1 MNVKRVKI
9 WLMVVVALLFCN
21 SIFATD
27 HHNEEDRTE
36 ESFDVVSFIFGHIKD
51 SHSWH
56 LWDYTDDEG
65 NKHDVSINLPVILLH
80 DGQMTAFSSSEFEHG
95 HAVVSKN
102 GYHYF
107 LYNGTV
113 YLTNAQGDINKQ
125 ETSQGEM
132 EVTNET
138 PLDFSITKTAAAVIL
153 SSIIMLF
160 MFISVA
166 RAYKK
171 HPGKPIGFQAFME
184 PLIMFVTEDMARPN
198 IKEKPEKYMPYILTV
213 FFFILINNILG
224 IVPFFPGGTNVTGN
238 ISVTMTLAVFTMLI
252 TNINGSKDYWK
263 HIFATPGVPVFL
275 IPIMLPLELIGIVT
289 KPFALMIRLF
299 ANITAGHI
307 IILSLISII
316 FIFKSVSM
324 SFISVPFV
332 LFMDVLELLV
342 AFIQAYIFTLL
353 SALFIGLATERSH

>member
-1 MNVKRVKI
+1 M
-9 WLMVVVALLFCN
+9 LLLFFVCPLSAADN
-21 SIFATD
+21 HKEAEKSDNDGF
-27 HHNEEDRTE
+27 E
-36 ESFDVVSFIFGHIKD
+36 VVNFIFGHIKD

-65 NKHDVSINLPVILLH
+65 QKHDVSISLPVILFH
-80 DGQMTAFSSSEFEHG
+80 DGKLTTFMSSDFEHG

-102 GYHYF
+102 GSHYY
-107 LYNGTV
+107 LHNNTV
-113 YLTNAQGDINKQ
+113 YLTNEQGDINKK
-125 ETSQGEM
+125 ENKEGEM
-132 EVTNET
+132 VITNEK
-138 PLDFSITKTAAAVIL
+138 PLDFSITKTVAGVIL
-153 SSIIMLF
+153 SATILLL
-160 MFISVA
+160 MFISVG

-171 HPGKPIGFQAFME
+171 RPGRPKGFQALME
-184 PLIMFVTEDMARPN
+184 PLILFVTEDMVKPN
-198 IKEKPEKYMPYILTV
+198 VRENPDKYSPYILTV

-238 ISVTMTLAVFTMLI
+238 ISVTMTLAAFTMVI
-252 TNINGSKDYWK
+252 INVSGSKDYWK

-275 IPIMLPLELIGIVT
+275 YPIMIPIELVGIIA

-316 FIFKSVSM
+316 FIFKSIAM
-324 SFISVPFV
+324 SAISVPFV

-342 AFIQAYIFTLL
+342 AFIQAYIFALL
-353 SALFIGLATERSH
+353 SALFIGMATEKGH